1 MTRKCAECPAET
13 VKVCRHAFGNLW
25 NDKSNNGEGC
35 DSPMDHVAEA
45 WKAAGCKGETVPVT
59 VPLALPKAPVRP
71 RRRPTVAKTQ
81 LKVPTRPKVSAKIM
95 RQADLFFSKKN

>member
-25 NDKSNNGEGC
+25 KDKSNNGEGC

-45 WKAAGCKGETVPVT
+45 WKAAGWKGETVPVT

-71 RRRPTVAKTQ
+71 LRRPTVANAQ
-81 LKVPTRPKVSAKIM
+81 ERAPVSESIR
-95 RQADLFFSKKN
+95 RQAELFFGRMA